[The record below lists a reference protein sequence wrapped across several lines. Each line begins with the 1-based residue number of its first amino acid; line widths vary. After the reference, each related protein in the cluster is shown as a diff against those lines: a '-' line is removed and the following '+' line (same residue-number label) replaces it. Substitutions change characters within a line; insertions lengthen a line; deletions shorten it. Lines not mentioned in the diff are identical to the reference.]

1 MLCTRHSEARRRN
14 RVSGAGQRG
23 FISNPE
29 SGSMISE
36 ACQRAAS
43 LCAGGS
49 SQRGRAIFRLPGS
62 RRTWRPIGK
71 PAGTGLRRRPGNAEV
86 KTGFILITR
95 GNGQRQLGEDA
106 HRPQHRPARAAPGWF
121 GGHSHESSSLI
132 REPAAT
138 RVFLA
143 ASGESGRQQVFIVV
157 AGSAREPVGFQRMRG
172 GES

>member
-1 MLCTRHSEARRRN
+1 
-14 RVSGAGQRG
+14 
-23 FISNPE
+23 
-29 SGSMISE
+29 MISE

-43 LCAGGS
+43 LRAGGS
-49 SQRGRAIFRLPGS
+49 SQGGRAIFRLPGS

-143 ASGESGRQQVFIVV
+143 ASGEPGRQQVFIVV
-157 AGSAREPVGFQRMRG
+157 AGSAREPVGSQRMRG